1 MQSIAEILYLH
12 EDDIVEMKQGG
23 RVPLQEGGKARAY
36 DLFNPYS
43 EQRKI
48 PGVTYA
54 KEYKPNQAAAFIEK
68 NFGVNLT
75 GKESPEEIGHLFDL
89 LSDFEK
95 QIPNLSPRNRGGVY
109 LAGKRASLKRVAQD
123 YTDFGK
129 ENLEAMAKE
138 MGINYADSHREQRTA
153 IKKYLAQRKSA
164 SSADDARLL
173 FDKQDEIEATYK
185 KLVENY
191 QKQLDTNLKGELISR
206 RMGAGERQKLRQE
219 AINRVAGRERSE
231 IARNLK
237 NFKNKDVVL
246 IYKKGDTGV
255 KRVVDVV
262 FKDPKKQAEFVSD
275 LELRYLY
282 PESSGGGLS
291 SYAKD
296 AGVMDQEAFR
306 KKYFKEYSKSTV
318 DDITAAVAK
327 SEGFPAKP
335 TMKDF
340 IQTQQIKYA
349 RHTPTKGPT
358 AGGTF
363 QAETN
368 AQRIKAMKDL
378 GFRHYIDEAG
388 NLQELAKGQKTKKRK
403 IIDELLD
410 PFKIKSDIRNQKISM
425 GLDTSHSVKNPLLDP
440 RRPGPQFKA
449 ETLETLYPVK
459 SALNQGDVMQK
470 FDRSVLNI
478 AEDELEK
485 IAKQRFSLIDET
497 GRIVKGK
504 EDEFARLQA
513 KGKKIAR
520 NYSQADE
527 LFGVK
532 YKGAGVGKASGP
544 KNVKGVLNF
553 EILVKGPDGKL
564 IPKPSTG
571 PLSVEGMVGGDRFKS
586 YAGLNPDPAT
596 KTAFAQADTQVTR
609 SKMIEIAKGKID
621 DIKQGIS
628 GLKGRELG
636 TVCRAISKF
645 GFAVGGNVTAS
656 CLKAIDDNP
665 ARAIA
670 AISKISKPAGK
681 LRNIVNLSKN
691 LAKGTGYALLGE
703 LAVAAPIAL
712 YQYGQGE
719 SKERMIGDATY
730 GLAGQ
735 TTEEEDKEFMGEGGF
750 RSHKLVDDLGQ
761 LDNLTAQ
768 FQDSETIMMPEDEE
782 LNIQQM
788 DKKEKD
794 IAEGLKFYEKEDGS
808 FDRDKFDRDFD
819 TGTAGL
825 KNKEDVKGFR
835 RDVRRD
841 EDYDVFED
849 EVMAAKGGLISLKP
863 RKPEALPPESGPNPQ
878 GLENLKYYVTNT

>member
-1 MQSIAEILYLH
+1 MDRIDEILYLH
-12 EDDIVEMKQGG
+12 EDGVVEMNQGG
-23 RVPLQEGGKARAY
+23 RVPLQKGGAPERELAESLLGKR
-36 DLFNPYS
+36 
-43 EQRKI
+43 
-48 PGVTYA
+48 
-54 KEYKPNQAAAFIEK
+54 
-68 NFGVNLT
+68 LT
-75 GKESPEEIGHLFDL
+75 GFQPELPGNQLANFFKKNYNVTLTGDETLEEIKFLNEL

-109 LAGKRASLKRVAQD
+109 VAGKRASLKKVAKD
-123 YTDFGK
+123 YADFGK
-129 ENLEAMAKE
+129 ENIDRMAKE

-173 FDKQDEIEATYK
+173 FDKQDEIETTFK
-185 KLVENY
+185 KLVETR
-191 QKQLDTNLKGELISR
+191 KPKSL
-206 RMGAGERQKLRQE
+206 GERTKLRQE
-219 AINRVAGRERSE
+219 AINRVAGREKSE
-231 IARNLK
+231 IARKLK
-237 NFKNKDVVL
+237 NFKNKEVVL
-246 IYKKGDTGV
+246 V
-255 KRVVDVV
+255 KQNNRVVDVV

-306 KKYFKEYSKSTV
+306 KKYFKNYKPSTV
-318 DDITAAVAK
+318 NDITATVAK
-327 SEGFPAKP
+327 AEGFPAKP

-349 RHTPTKGPT
+349 RHTSTKGVT

-363 QAETN
+363 QAGTN

-388 NLQELAKGQKTKKRK
+388 NLQELAKGKKTQKGK

-410 PFKIKSDIRNQKISM
+410 PLKVKSDIIKQKQYM
-425 GLDTSHSVKNPLLDP
+425 GLDTSHSVKKPLLDP
-440 RRPGPQFKA
+440 RTPGPQFKA
-449 ETLETLYPVK
+449 ETTETLYPVK
-459 SALNQGDVMQK
+459 EALNQGDVYQK

-478 AEDELEK
+478 AENELEK
-485 IAKQRFSLIDET
+485 IGKQRLSLIDET
-497 GRIVKGK
+497 GRIIKGK

-553 EILVKGPDGKL
+553 EMFVKGPDGKL
-564 IPKPSTG
+564 MPKPSTG

-586 YAGLNPDPAT
+586 YAGLNIDPVTKKPYAGFTKADKT
-596 KTAFAQADTQVTR
+596 KT
-609 SKMIEIAKGKID
+609 IEIVRGKID

-628 GLKGRELG
+628 GLKGAQLG
-636 TVCRAISKF
+636 TFCKAISKA

-670 AISKISKPAGK
+670 AISKISKPSGK

-703 LAVAAPIAL
+703 LAIAAPIAL
-712 YQYGQGE
+712 YQYGKGE

-735 TTEEEDKEFMGEGGF
+735 NIDDEKREFMGEEGF
-750 RSHKLVDDLGQ
+750 KAHKLVDDLGQ
-761 LDNLTAQ
+761 LDNLTTE

-788 DKKEKD
+788 NKKEKE
-794 IAEGLKFYEKEDGS
+794 IAEGLQSYENEDGS
-808 FDRDKFDRDFD
+808 FNRDKFDRDFD

-825 KNKEDVKGFR
+825 KNIEDVKGFR

-849 EVMAAKGGLISLKP
+849 EVMAAGGGLITLKP
-863 RKPEALPPESGPNPQ
+863 RRPNALPPESGPNSQ